1 MRQINSFGVPTL
13 RIVDC
18 QTVNF
23 VINNRQLTISTMAEI
38 IPIEPARIIPGR
50 EMIARLFY
58 GPATIRFA
66 GRF

>member
-1 MRQINSFGVPTL
+1 
-13 RIVDC
+13 
-18 QTVNF
+18 
-23 VINNRQLTISTMAEI
+23 MAEI

-66 GRF
+66 GRILNQNVKVVVFHQL